1 MFKWLAIILLAAGAG
16 YYTIVNF
23 SDFGI
28 GRRTAIIDG
37 NEFSVQIAD
46 SEVERNKG
54 LSGKGSMSHKDGLLF
69 IFDKTGDYGF
79 WMKDMNFPID
89 IIWIKDDK
97 VVYVLPDVKQ
107 DSYPNVFYSSEP
119 ANEVLEINAGLSE
132 KLGINAGDSF
142 LLK

>member
-1 MFKWLAIILLAAGAG
+1 
-16 YYTIVNF
+16 
-23 SDFGI
+23 
-28 GRRTAIIDG
+28 
-37 NEFSVQIAD
+37 
-46 SEVERNKG
+46 
-54 LSGKGSMSHKDGLLF
+54 MSHKDGLLF